1 MSLAAWSYRILRCI
15 AVRVNVVK
23 HCQQSTSHMK
33 KWTAWLSAS
42 RQATSARHLL
52 YQNSDRRDYP
62 MASKYYPCPE
72 CDGAGETLFEKDY
85 NIFHET
91 YLYEKADCTNC
102 AGTGLILPEMP
113 EKPNRLI
120 PALDAQGKF
129 VRRENDE

>member
-1 MSLAAWSYRILRCI
+1 
-15 AVRVNVVK
+15 
-23 HCQQSTSHMK
+23 
-33 KWTAWLSAS
+33 
-42 RQATSARHLL
+42 
-52 YQNSDRRDYP
+52 

-91 YLYEKADCTNC
+91 YLYEKADCKNC

-113 EKPNRLI
+113 EKTSRLI
-120 PALDAQGKF
+120 PALDDEGKF

>member
-1 MSLAAWSYRILRCI
+1 MSLAAWSYRTPRSI
-15 AVRVNVVK
+15 AVRVSVAT
-23 HCQQSTSHMK
+23 HCQQSTNHMR

-42 RQATSARHLL
+42 KLATSAHHLL
-52 YQNSDRRDYP
+52 YQSSGRKDYP

-72 CDGAGETLFEKDY
+72 CNGAGETLFEKDY

-113 EKPNRLI
+113 KARTRVPD
-120 PALDAQGKF
+120 LDANGKF
-129 VRRENDE
+129 KGHDDE